1 MPTIVQRIRSGWNAF
16 IGRDP
21 TKEFQFTK
29 DYTWGGYGYGVR
41 PDRMRYTGGNQRSIV
56 ASVYNRISV
65 DVASI
70 NFEHAK
76 LDENG
81 HFKESMKSGL
91 NECMN
96 VSANIDQTG
105 RAFLQDIVES
115 MFDEGVVAIVPV
127 ETDVNPLDTESY
139 DIRSM
144 RTGRIV
150 AWYPEA
156 VKVHLYNELQ
166 GRYQDI
172 VMPKSRVAI
181 IENPFYSI
189 MNEPNSTLQRLI
201 AAINK
206 LNAANDNSTSSKLDL
221 IIQLPYVTKSP
232 QRKEE
237 ARRRRAEIED
247 QLSNSKLG
255 IAYTDGTERVTQ
267 LNRSLENNLWTQVK
281 ELTDQLFSQLGV
293 TPTILDGTADEATRI
308 NYFNSTIAPIC
319 SAICDE
325 FDRKFLTKTART
337 QRQAIIYFRD
347 PFKLVP
353 VSQLAD
359 IADKFRRNEIMT
371 SNELRQIVGMRPSE
385 DPGANE
391 LRNKNLSPSKD
402 DYHIDVDGQPI
413 PEENMQMV
421 ADGEGPEAKVDRLLE
436 EIKLRRKN
444 QNGV

>member
-1 MPTIVQRIRSGWNAF
+1 MPTIAQRIRSGWNAF

-21 TKEFQFTK
+21 TRDITMTQGFE
-29 DYTWGGYGYGVR
+29 YGYGYGHR

-56 ASVYNRISV
+56 ASIYNRVAV
-65 DVASI
+65 DVASVKI
-70 NFEHAK
+70 EHAK
-76 LDENG
+76 LDEND
-81 HFKESMKSGL
+81 HFKESVRSGL
-91 NECMN
+91 NECLN

-105 RAFLQDIVES
+105 RAFIQDIVES
-115 MFDEGVVAIVPV
+115 MFDEGVIAVVP
-127 ETDVNPLDTESY
+127 TDTTADPSITTSY
-139 DIRSM
+139 DILAM

-150 AWYPEA
+150 AWYPSA
-156 VKVHLYNELQ
+156 VKVHLFNEQ
-166 GRYQDI
+166 KGVYQDI
-172 VMPKSRVAI
+172 ILPKSTVAI

-237 ARRRRAEIED
+237 ARKRRKEIED
-247 QLSNSKLG
+247 QLSTSKLG

-267 LNRSLENNLWTQVK
+267 LNRSLDNNLWAQVK
-281 ELTDQLFSQLGV
+281 ELTEQLDAQLGV
-293 TPTILDGTADEATRI
+293 TPSILDGTADEATRI

-319 SAICDE
+319 QAITDE
-325 FDRKFLTKTART
+325 FERKFLTKTART
-337 QRQAIIYFRD
+337 QGQALLFFRE

-371 SNELRQIVGMRPSE
+371 SNEIRAELGYKPSDAQQANDISNPNLNKSAEQI
-385 DPGANE
+385 A
-391 LRNKNLSPSKD
+391 
-402 DYHIDVDGQPI
+402 Q
-413 PEENMQMV
+413 Q
-421 ADGEGPEAKVDRLLE
+421 DGEAGMEETDSGPTEIDRLLQS
-436 EIKLRRKN
+436 IGS
-444 QNGV
+444 QTI

>member
-1 MPTIVQRIRSGWNAF
+1 MPTIAQRIRSGWNAF

-21 TKEFQFTK
+21 TKEFQLTK
-29 DYTWGGYGYGVR
+29 DYTYGGYGYGVR

-70 NFEHAK
+70 NFEHAR
-76 LDENG
+76 LDDNG
-81 HFKESMKSGL
+81 HFKESMPSGL
-91 NECMN
+91 NECIN

-127 ETDVNPLDTESY
+127 ETDVNPLNTESY

-150 AWYPEA
+150 GWYPEA

-172 VMPKSRVAI
+172 IMPKSRVAI

-232 QRKEE
+232 QRKAE
-237 ARRRRAEIED
+237 AQKRRKEIED
-247 QLSNSKLG
+247 QLSESKLG

-267 LNRSLENNLWTQVK
+267 LNRSLDNNLWTQVK
-281 ELTDQLFSQLGV
+281 DLTEQLFSQLGV
-293 TPTILDGTADEATRI
+293 TPSILDGTADEATRI

-325 FDRKFLTKTART
+325 FGRKFLTKTART
-337 QRQAIIYFRD
+337 QKQAIIYFRD

-371 SNELRQIVGMRPSE
+371 SNELRAEIGYKPSDAAQANDISNPNLNKSDAQIQQQNMDAG
-385 DPGANE
+385 
-391 LRNKNLSPSKD
+391 
-402 DYHIDVDGQPI
+402 IDEATDSDSSRIDG
-413 PEENMQMV
+413 
-421 ADGEGPEAKVDRLLE
+421 LLQS
-436 EIKLRRKN
+436 IGN
-444 QNGV
+444 QSI

>member
-1 MPTIVQRIRSGWNAF
+1 MPTITQRIRSGWNAF

-21 TKEFQFTK
+21 TQRFTVEQEF
-29 DYTWGGYGYGVR
+29 GYGYGNR

-65 DVASI
+65 DVASVHI
-70 NFEHAK
+70 EHSR

-81 HFKESMKSGL
+81 HFKETIESGI
-91 NECMN
+91 NECIN

-105 RAFLQDIVES
+105 TAFIQDIVES
-115 MFDEGVVAIVPV
+115 MFDEGVVAVVPTD
-127 ETDVNPLDTESY
+127 TDVNPLLTSSY
-139 DIRSM
+139 DILAM

-150 AWYPEA
+150 SWYPDA
-156 VKVHLYNELQ
+156 VKVHVYNEQ
-166 GRYQDI
+166 RGMYQDI
-172 VMPKSRVAI
+172 VLPKSRVAI

-232 QRKEE
+232 QRKLE
-237 ARRRRAEIED
+237 AQKRRKEIED
-247 QLSNSKLG
+247 QLSTSKLG

-267 LNRSLENNLWTQVK
+267 LNRSLDNNLWTQVK
-281 ELTDQLFSQLGV
+281 ELTEQLFSQLGV
-293 TPTILDGTADEATRI
+293 TPSILDGTADEATRI

-319 SAICDE
+319 QAITDE
-325 FDRKFLTKTART
+325 FNRKFLTKTARS
-337 QRQAIIYFRD
+337 QKQAFIYFRD

-359 IADKFRRNEIMT
+359 IADKFTRNEIMT
-371 SNELRQIVGMRPSE
+371 SNELRAEIGYKPVD
-385 DPGANE
+385 DPKANM
-391 LRNKNLSPSKD
+391 LINKNLNMSDEQTAEVYGNNPPGETD
-402 DYHIDVDGQPI
+402 DGNGTEKAESNSSEVDG
-413 PEENMQMV
+413 
-421 ADGEGPEAKVDRLLE
+421 LL
-436 EIKLRRKN
+436 KSVGN
-444 QNGV
+444 QLI